1 MTNSTASNSNK
12 FKADIKGSTPLLSVL
27 SLKKYF
33 DVEHGFIDRLFSR
46 TKKQVHAVDDINFDI
61 MQGEIFCLVG
71 ESGCGKTTTARVIS
85 GLEQKTSGVFKWHG
99 EKISDADLKP
109 KKDDVK
115 SQIVFQNPY
124 SSLNPRIKLGEAVLH
139 PLIIHDLIEDEES
152 KTKLKR
158 GRYGEFILLF
168 SAFLSFLFYIYS
180 YLAESPSLFIVLT
193 ALSLLIG
200 VSSYYRLTVIIRGK
214 MINRQVIEIFKKVGL
229 HPPDQYY
236 DKYPHAISGGER
248 QRVAIARAII
258 LNPSLLVLDEPTSM
272 LDVSL
277 RAGIL
282 DLLRELQVQH
292 NNSILF
298 ITHDLATARH
308 FADRVGVMYVGKLVE
323 IGEVNEMFS
332 HPKHPYTKALIEAI
346 PSTMFDEEKYD
357 LPKGEVADSVN
368 PPTGCRFHPRCAY
381 AKDICS
387 KEIPEMKE
395 IGYNHS
401 VACHFPLI

>member
-1 MTNSTASNSNK
+1 M
-12 FKADIKGSTPLLSVL
+12 V
-27 SLKKYF
+27 
-33 DVEHGFIDRLFSR
+33 
-46 TKKQVHAVDDINFDI
+46 
-61 MQGEIFCLVG
+61 
-71 ESGCGKTTTARVIS
+71 
-85 GLEQKTSGVFKWHG
+85 
-99 EKISDADLKP
+99 
-109 KKDDVK
+109 
-115 SQIVFQNPY
+115 
-124 SSLNPRIKLGEAVLH
+124 
-139 PLIIHDLIEDEES
+139 
-152 KTKLKR
+152 
-158 GRYGEFILLF
+158 
-168 SAFLSFLFYIYS
+168 
-180 YLAESPSLFIVLT
+180 
-193 ALSLLIG
+193 
-200 VSSYYRLTVIIRGK
+200 
-214 MINRQVIEIFKKVGL
+214 NRQVIEIFKKVGL

-346 PSTMFDEEKYD
+346 PSTIFDEEKYD

-368 PPTGCRFHPRCAY
+368 PPPGCRFHPRCAY

-387 KEIPEMKE
+387 KEIPEME
-395 IGYNHS
+395 DIGYNHT